1 MLRFNYLL
9 HVLILLR
16 RGVSN
21 FSLSSLKQRE
31 TEIGFV
37 FFCVL
42 TIMKVTYAF
51 SIDHNDD
58 CLVVFVDEAERERES
73 RKCVFGAVGA
83 GGGRLGP
90 GVCGQKGDE
99 RG

>member
-1 MLRFNYLL
+1 MTSWLYLQRYTININMLRFNYLL
-9 HVLILLR
+9 HVLTLHR

-21 FSLSSLKQRE
+21 FSLCSVRQRE
-31 TEIGFV
+31 TEIGCV

-58 CLVVFVDEAERERES
+58 CV
-73 RKCVFGAVGA
+73 
-83 GGGRLGP
+83 
-90 GVCGQKGDE
+90 
-99 RG
+99 